1 MTIRTKTVEYA
12 FPLSIAAVAT
22 AVARDFTTIMVTIP
36 ETTSRTFRSV
46 HLEVSCVDNAATAAS
61 VTAVLMGIQLNAV
74 AIDSA
79 TVTQTI
85 TNSGEN
91 QSFIW
96 TRDVTSYF
104 VTNFAGATTAMTALA
119 RLTVTGIATINATA
133 KLVITYEYD
142 DAATT
147 QIKTV
152 RIPIDGNTG
161 NLTTSLVNVG
171 GVANQIPLLDEF
183 LPEAKKVIRSL
194 FFQMDIHT
202 GTTAAA
208 AAALTMRYDGVTS
221 VTDTSWGYTLISD
234 TFYRRIDVLTGLS
247 TSAAHSIEASTS
259 SITGAP
265 FPCLNGYLV
274 VTYSFTVVA
283 NTTLNG
289 AIDASQTSV
298 TVTDG
303 STWPDP
309 VAGDGPF
316 TVQVDDEKL
325 RVTARTGNVLTV
337 TRGFDGTTAASHISL
352 SAVLATIMNSI
363 LATAV
368 DEAGWSGGTATG
380 DKGRFRR
387 NFLCVEPGLVEM
399 KQSGVQLFF
408 NDAGAVTLDL
418 RLGAQASRTFAHAA
432 TARCGGM
439 SAMRRGDA
447 GAVGGAGGTVTRG
460 RNDFICDYFT
470 TSATAGNIGSAFSG
484 WVFFNYTSG
493 QSAPGGGDHNHTTAW
508 MTLPYETGGLV
519 QKKVKAAAGVRTP
532 IIPET
537 NYYLSGVSL
546 WLASMTSGTAAASLS
561 LVVLGEVQAA
571 EGDGAGWETL
581 YSALYT
587 SDAEVGPFLGVVRSR
602 TSFQRWVGDEM
613 GGPLNIETARDY
625 RFDCNVSAAIIFQ
638 AVNWVTYHSMVFSKT
653 ITVSGSGGG
662 TVTVNV
668 RRAAYEP
675 GTLLWTGTRVGD
687 GTVTAT
693 LMDDT
698 DTKFTEVRETD
709 VFVGR
714 SGNWT

>member
-1 MTIRTKTVEYA
+1 MTIRTKTIEYA

-22 AVARDFTTIMVTIP
+22 AVARDFTTITVAIP

-46 HLEVSCVDNAATAAS
+46 HLEMSCVDNVATAAN
-61 VTAVLMGIQLNAV
+61 VTAVLMGIQLNAI

-91 QSFIW
+91 QSFLW

-104 VTNFAGATTAMTALA
+104 VTNYTGTSMTALA
-119 RLTVTGIATINATA
+119 RLTVTGVSTINATA

-142 DAATT
+142 DSATT

-161 NLTTSLVNVG
+161 NLTTSLANVG

-183 LPEAKKVIRSL
+183 LPEANKVIRSY

-208 AAALTMRYDGVTS
+208 AAALTMRYDGATS
-221 VTDTSWGYTLISD
+221 VTDTSWAYTLVSD

-259 SITGAP
+259 STTGAP
-265 FPCLNGYLV
+265 FPCLNGILV
-274 VTYSFTVVA
+274 VTYEFSVVP

-289 AIDASQTSV
+289 AIDAAQTSV
-298 TVTDG
+298 PVTDA
-303 STWPDP
+303 STWPT
-309 VAGDGPF
+309 VYPF
-316 TVQVDDEKL
+316 TVQVDNEKL
-325 RVTARTGNVLTV
+325 RVTGRTSNTLTV
-337 TRGFDGTTAASHISL
+337 TRGFDGTTAASHL
-352 SAVLATIMNSI
+352 DAAPVLATIMNSI
-363 LATAV
+363 MTTAV

-380 DKGRFRR
+380 DKGRFKR
-387 NFLCVEPGLVEM
+387 NFLCAEPGLIEM

-408 NDAGAVTLDL
+408 IDAGAVTLDL
-418 RLGAQASRTFAHAA
+418 RLGSQPSRTFTHAA
-432 TARCGGM
+432 TVRCGGM
-439 SAMRRGDA
+439 SAMRRSDA
-447 GAVGGAGGTVTRG
+447 GAVGGSGGTVVRG

-470 TSATAGNIGSAFSG
+470 TSATAGNIGSNFSG
-484 WVFFNYTSG
+484 WVFLNYTSG
-493 QSAPGGGDHNHTTAW
+493 QSAPGGGDHNHSTAW

-519 QKKVKAAAGVRTP
+519 QKKVKAAAGIKTP

-537 NYYLSGVSL
+537 YYYLTGVSL
-546 WLASMTSGTAAASLS
+546 WMTCLTSGTASGSLAIAAH
-561 LVVLGEVQAA
+561 GEVQST

-581 YSALYT
+581 YSALYS
-587 SDAEVGPFLGVVRSR
+587 SDAEIGPSICVARSR
-602 TSFQRWVGDEM
+602 TSFKRWPSDEM
-613 GGPLNIETARDY
+613 GGQLDIETARDY

-638 AVNWVTYHSMVFSKT
+638 AVNWVTYHSMTFSKV

-675 GTLLWTGTRVGD
+675 GTLVWSGTRSGD

-693 LMDDT
+693 LLEDIDS
-698 DTKFTEVRETD
+698 KFTEAREND
-709 VFVGR
+709 NLVGR